1 VTVVEVD
8 ILVVGAGP
16 AGTLRGLLR
25 PLPGRDAPVG
35 QPGGAEGFSPV
46 WVDTELV
53 QDIPLR
59 DAG

>member
-1 VTVVEVD
+1 LSWERARPG
-8 ILVVGAGP
+8 LFAAYYARSR
-16 AGTLRGLLR
+16 AGTLRW
-25 PLPGRDAPVG
+25 G